1 MKVEEDYLRL
11 MYNVLKNGEL
21 RGDRTGTG
29 TISLFGERL
38 DIDLSEG
45 FPLLT
50 TKAMGIKSII
60 SELLWFIKGSGN
72 ERDLAEIQHGTR
84 DPSKKTIWSPNAEHT
99 SGSKFK
105 PSYTGDLG
113 RVYGVQWRSWR
124 GFQIVSYAD
133 HMSCAGGDV
142 YFDAKVRVT
151 EHDQLGN
158 VIKQLRENPTD
169 RRILLNAW
177 NVGELDQMALPPCH
191 MFAQFYLSNKNEL
204 SCQMYMRSCDVFL
217 GLPYNIASYAA
228 LTHMIAKIIKSTP
241 KRLIIN
247 IGDTHIYTNHVQQ
260 CNEQLERTIK
270 LCSPELIINDRESID
285 DFVLSDFSLQN
296 YESHPSI
303 SAVMAA

>member
-1 MKVEEDYLRL
+1 
-11 MYNVLKNGEL
+11 
-21 RGDRTGTG
+21 
-29 TISLFGERL
+29 
-38 DIDLSEG
+38 
-45 FPLLT
+45 
-50 TKAMGIKSII
+50 
-60 SELLWFIKGSGN
+60 
-72 ERDLAEIQHGTR
+72 
-84 DPSKKTIWSPNAEHT
+84 
-99 SGSKFK
+99 
-105 PSYTGDLG
+105 
-113 RVYGVQWRSWR
+113 
-124 GFQIVSYAD
+124 
-133 HMSCAGGDV
+133 
-142 YFDAKVRVT
+142 VT

-191 MFAQFYLSNKNEL
+191 VFAQFYLSNKNEL

-228 LTHMIAKIIKSTP
+228 LTYMIAKIIKSTP